1 MFDCSI
7 CLQLQLIR
15 MDNRSRAAR
24 ALTDAMGFR
33 MCSPPKWTVWWVS
46 QSTTCSELGLQYIV
60 RPPWVFRFLSG
71 LQRFW
76 LVFHHLPIFH
86 KSPQKIAQPGIE
98 RRCKGKMMLNHGIRE
113 DPYLRQTQV
122 FLIHWKTNNN
132 KSMLDQICLAAWGD
146 YPLEEGQAC
155 SNSCRLKQLT
165 MAEKPE
171 LSNWSGRNRSMETS
185 QVSHPKYF
193 GSEDCPR
200 WPNAPWL
207 KPPPGRRRDSGET
220 RAAGKNKE
228 DQRSPSSYSKISKNL
243 KSSSPKNHFMHPVPS
258 AIEKEPPIKPTRA
271 QQGIDWRV
279 DTRPFKALRW
289 SRHIK
294 TVPCLWINGA

>member
-1 MFDCSI
+1 MGFSAI
-7 CLQLQLIR
+7 FGCLKPIPGPNVWLFNLPPAIR

-33 MCSPPKWTVWWVS
+33 MCSPPKWTVWWVT

-60 RPPWVFRFLSG
+60 CPPWVFRFLSG

-98 RRCKGKMMLNHGIRE
+98 RRCKGKMMLNHGIWE

-165 MAEKPE
+165 MAENPE
-171 LSNWSGRNRSMETS
+171 LSSNWSGRNRMLNGNITDHRSPSPTRNTS
-185 QVSHPKYF
+185 DPRIARPADPTHPGWSHPQ
-193 GSEDCPR
+193 GDEEIL
-200 WPNAPWL
+200 A
-207 KPPPGRRRDSGET
+207 KPGLQGQT
-220 RAAGKNKE
+220 KE
-228 DQRSPSSYSKISKNL
+228 DQRSPSSYSKNL

-258 AIEKEPPIKPTRA
+258 AII
-271 QQGIDWRV
+271 
-279 DTRPFKALRW
+279 
-289 SRHIK
+289 
-294 TVPCLWINGA
+294 